1 MKKEYTTPALKV
13 IVIDLDVI
21 VASSEIELITEH
33 DNHYKKALDFE

>member
-21 VASSEIELITEH
+21 VASSEKDSEH
-33 DNHYKKALDFE
+33 DNGYIDFNDIE